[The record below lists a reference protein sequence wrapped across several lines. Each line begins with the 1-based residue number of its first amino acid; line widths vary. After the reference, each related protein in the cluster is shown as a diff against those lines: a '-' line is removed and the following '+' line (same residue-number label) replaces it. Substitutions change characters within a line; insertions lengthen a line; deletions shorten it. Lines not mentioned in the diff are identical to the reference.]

1 MTENKYRAHLIG
13 EPTDIITGTD
23 REHRYFAWPSI
34 AAAKDGS
41 IVVGASGFRKRHI
54 DPYGKAVIAVSRDG
68 GQTYSAPGTVIDTC
82 LDDRDVGLT
91 AFGENGLI
99 VQPSTIPSRFK
110 EKKP

>member
-13 EPTDIITGTD
+13 EPTDIITRTD

-91 AFGENGLI
+91 AFGENGSAEPI
-99 VQPSTIPSRFK
+99 R
-110 EKKP
+110 